1 MLKFFFTNN
10 QPPLKSPSLS
20 QIHSQSIPNTPTAT
34 VTAPSSPLPPTS
46 TPARISPK
54 KKRERSS
61 CSSTD
66 NIRNTA
72 STNSNTCQISVYDD
86 EQDHTCEV
94 LPNLMCNNRFEA
106 LNPSEPVADPDP
118 PEAENVCSQSDVPEC
133 EESSAPMC
141 NFCNS
146 PVDRLV
152 KAGTHNLFVCRL
164 NYGSP
169 CHFCRDNDAH
179 FCCYSCHKAKVLYI

>member
-1 MLKFFFTNN
+1 MTITNFPQSTAEREVLENLINTFLAVNPTSEFISLKIWRENSMLKFFFTNN

-94 LPNLMCNNRFEA
+94 LPSLICNNQFEA
-106 LNPSEPVADPDP
+106 LKPSEPVADPDP
-118 PEAENVCSQSDVPEC
+118 REAENV
-133 EESSAPMC
+133 
-141 NFCNS
+141 
-146 PVDRLV
+146 
-152 KAGTHNLFVCRL
+152 
-164 NYGSP
+164 
-169 CHFCRDNDAH
+169 
-179 FCCYSCHKAKVLYI
+179 